1 MSHSL
6 QQEILSIIGKTKEI
20 HMNQL
25 DMFEALSNYGID
37 SLDMINILFDIQDR
51 YDIEISEAS
60 IDNKEWS
67 TVDKILY
74 QLKLR
79 GVCNE
84 LTEKE
89 LIRE

>member
-37 SLDMINILFDIQDR
+37 SLDMINILLIFK
-51 YDIEISEAS
+51 
-60 IDNKEWS
+60 IDM
-67 TVDKILY
+67 ILRLVKHLLTTRSG
-74 QLKLR
+74 QL
-79 GVCNE
+79 
-84 LTEKE
+84 
-89 LIRE
+89 LIRFSIS